1 MNPSAA
7 IPSIQD
13 ITLEPASLRDLL
25 PLRSLERACFPKD
38 AWPLL
43 DLIGVLTLP
52 NVVRLKAVHKDEIV
66 GFIAGDIRRSEG
78 MAWIAT
84 FCVSPD
90 YRQVGIGKL
99 LLETCEERLPMNT
112 IRLSVRAS
120 NDVAISLYE
129 NAGYTKVS
137 EWPRYYQDGEAA
149 VVMEKKRL

>member
-1 MNPSAA
+1 LNLSTAT
-7 IPSIQD
+7 SSHQD
-13 ITLEPASLRDLL
+13 ISLEPASLRDLL

-52 NVVRLKAVHKDEIV
+52 NVVRLKAIHQGELI

-78 MAWIAT
+78 LAWIAT

-90 YRQVGIGKL
+90 YRERGIGKL
-99 LLETCEERLPMNT
+99 LLEACEERLPLNT

-120 NDVAISLYE
+120 NQVAIGLYE
-129 NAGYTKVS
+129 NAGYTKIS

-149 VVMEKKRL
+149 IVMEKRRP